1 MSDGGPQGPGVLKTN
16 NPGKAAAVKALTEDI
31 QPDTGTAGTVADEA
45 TTKAVTTFTDWATGS
60 GLKDVATEW
69 DKQVKALQGR
79 LAADKTA
86 LQGARLGFQNHDIQ
100 TGGTLNRFLLPPTSR
115 HGD

>member
-1 MSDGGPQGPGVLKTN
+1 MSDGGPQGLGVLKTN

-45 TTKAVTTFTDWATGS
+45 TTKAVTAFTDWATGS

-79 LAADKTA
+79 LAADRTA
-86 LQGARLGFQNHDIQ
+86 LQGTRYGFQSYDIR
-100 TGGTLNRFLLPPTSR
+100 TGSTLNRFLLPPTSQN
-115 HGD
+115 GN